1 MKKSLAPVLL
11 FLIFSINSFS
21 QKTYLRA
28 PAIGVSFFFN
38 DFTTP
43 QRIRTSSL
51 NNVLRNDR
59 WAEFREMNAGI
70 ALSYFT
76 GIHRNIDFAGS
87 IGASFV
93 RMPVHNQTNLDEESI
108 LLEGDASFLF
118 KMLPENYVFTPF
130 LLAGAGISRYKSSY
144 GAFLP
149 LGGGFKINI
158 FDEASIFLQAQ
169 YRIPLTQEANNYHFV
184 TSLGIS
190 GVVGK
195 KKYRS

>member
-11 FLIFSINSFS
+11 LFFFSINSFS
-21 QKTYLRA
+21 QNEYLRA

-43 QRIRTSSL
+43 QRIRASSL
-51 NNVLRNDR
+51 NNVLRNHQ

-93 RMPVHNQTNLDEESI
+93 RMPLKDPVNPEEESI
-108 LLEGDASFLF
+108 LLEGDASFQF
-118 KMLPENYVFTPF
+118 KMLPENYVFTPY

-149 LGGGFKINI
+149 LGGGFKVNI

-169 YRIPLTQEANNYHFV
+169 YRIPLTHETNNYHFV

-195 KKYRS
+195 KKYKS